1 MPDMSFIVFKQRLRI
16 FFFVF
21 LLVYAFFFGIN
32 LFYAGL
38 DPEMKGI
45 LGFLPPKALYFPP
58 PQNYVTKWEHDIIPL
73 KEKIPAGQARLG
85 YLADSD
91 LKPDSAS
98 QDQYIFYDLTQYSL
112 APIIIDKGMKNE
124 WIILYTSEPKPK
136 AWLDAHLQSPYTI
149 ESAGYRF
156 FLIHQ
161 TAGK

>member
-1 MPDMSFIVFKQRLRI
+1 MFFPLVKQCLRI
-16 FFFVF
+16 LFLVF
-21 LLVYAFFFGIN
+21 LLAYAFFAGIN

-38 DPEMKGI
+38 NPETKGFF
-45 LGFLPPKALYFPP
+45 GFMPPKALYFPP

-73 KEKIPAGQARLG
+73 KEKIPAGQARLS
-85 YLADSD
+85 YLADWD

-98 QDQYIFYDLTQYSL
+98 SDQYIFYYLTQYSL
-112 APIIIDKGMKNE
+112 APTFIDTNMKNE

-136 AWLDAHLQSPYTI
+136 AWLDAHLRAYTI

-161 TAGK
+161 TASK